1 MRQMGQEPQGHTLKM
16 TVIVVCLLWDRDKQL
31 GSWVC
36 ASLQSLFQP
45 RVAFG
50 VTLVISLSLLQIP
63 KFYPR
68 EIQKLQAGDRLGQ
81 GIVVK
86 VCR

>member
-1 MRQMGQEPQGHTLKM
+1 M

-36 ASLQSLFQP
+36 ASLQSHFQP
-45 RVAFG
+45 HVAFV

-63 KFYPR
+63 KFYPGR
-68 EIQKLQAGDRLGQ
+68 FRNSRQ
-81 GIVVK
+81 GMDWVK
-86 VCR
+86 ALL